1 MSSTIDE
8 YKTSGLT
15 LINTAQR
22 YIDTEPIQNEIASI
36 DKSWSEYVEYIL
48 DTIDYIQ
55 LHQEDLRE
63 FHQLSKDLIDT
74 LNEKQIQMST
84 INENELKNFH
94 DDLEKY
100 YEQVELLNQKGELLL
115 QSSAVNLNDDNENKI
130 ERLLETINRNYD
142 SLTINTKVR
151 LENLHNIQQSATPAT
166 TTTTITTAEEEQ
178 IYPEITNKLTNELQ

>member
-100 YEQVELLNQKGELLL
+100 
-115 QSSAVNLNDDNENKI
+115 SAVNLNDDNENKI